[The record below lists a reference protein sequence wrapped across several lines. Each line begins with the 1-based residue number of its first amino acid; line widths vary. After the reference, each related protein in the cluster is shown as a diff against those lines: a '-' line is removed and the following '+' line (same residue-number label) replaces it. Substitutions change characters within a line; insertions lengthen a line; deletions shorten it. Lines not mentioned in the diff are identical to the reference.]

1 MTYFIRNGNNFN
13 VAAENSVDI
22 RPKLPVG
29 NYIIKQDPY
38 ENLYLQLVDDFK
50 PIKKTYGSIVKDTQR
65 IISTY
70 HDRDTSTGVLLT
82 GEKGSGK
89 TLLAKNLSIALA
101 AEDIPT
107 IIINN
112 AWTGDK
118 FNKFLQDIEQEC
130 MILFDEFEKVYDSEN
145 QEVILTLLD
154 GVFPSRKLFVLTC
167 NDKWRIDSHMRN
179 RPGRIFYMLDFSGL
193 EVEFII
199 EYCQDNLK
207 NQSYIQKVC
216 DIAYLFSQFNFDMLK
231 ALVEEMN
238 RYDECP
244 KDAMRMLNAKPE
256 FGDSSEY
263 SVNIVKAGT
272 KIALA
277 DLRPSVVGCNPMN
290 SEDID
295 LHYIDKTN
303 DDDWTNVELH
313 QADLVTILPKEG
325 RYIYQKDDYSV
336 TLTRIHKPTFNFDA
350 F

>member
-179 RPGRIFYMLDFSGL
+179 RPGRIFYM
-193 EVEFII
+193 
-199 EYCQDNLK
+199 
-207 NQSYIQKVC
+207 
-216 DIAYLFSQFNFDMLK
+216 
-231 ALVEEMN
+231 
-238 RYDECP
+238 
-244 KDAMRMLNAKPE
+244 
-256 FGDSSEY
+256 
-263 SVNIVKAGT
+263 
-272 KIALA
+272 
-277 DLRPSVVGCNPMN
+277 
-290 SEDID
+290 
-295 LHYIDKTN
+295 
-303 DDDWTNVELH
+303 
-313 QADLVTILPKEG
+313 
-325 RYIYQKDDYSV
+325 
-336 TLTRIHKPTFNFDA
+336 
-350 F
+350 